1 MVTNQAKE
9 ISEIKSNTVQEQTPK
24 CKPNH
29 IKGKPVYVD
38 LIRTVAMLGVPML
51 HAAGR
56 WTITP
61 QELSSLSAP
70 NFATWA
76 IVDIYQSLAVM
87 GVPLFLM
94 LTGALLLQPEKHDT
108 LMGFFKKRWDRIG
121 LPTLFWG
128 TAYFAW
134 DFLVLNIPFGLSTII
149 QGILNGPYTQFW
161 YLYVLVGL
169 YLFTPILR
177 VFIAHAE
184 PIVVKYF
191 VFLWIMGVSILP
203 LFSLITNFEL
213 TDNVITVTGYVGYMV
228 LGTYLSTMRLQR
240 KRLAIMSAVGIA
252 LTAVLT
258 YVLAAVLG
266 GEKMFFFQQYF
277 SPTVMLSSVAL
288 FLLLLTVKP
297 LSQQQELKPS
307 ITQRLIKLISVNTL
321 GIFLIHVMINESI
334 QRGFFGFAINR
345 DLLNPIIEVPML
357 ATVVLFTSLGIIV
370 IIRKIPYV
378 NRIIA

>member
-1 MVTNQAKE
+1 MVTNQADVV
-9 ISEIKSNTVQEQTPK
+9 SEAKSSTEQEQTQK
-24 CKPNH
+24 SKLNV
-29 IKGKPVYVD
+29 IRGKPVYVD

-61 QELSSLSAP
+61 QEFTQLSAP
-70 NFATWA
+70 NFVTWA
-76 IVDIYQSLAVM
+76 VVDIYQSLAVI

-94 LTGALLLQPEKHDT
+94 LTGALLLQPGKTDS
-108 LMGFFKKRWDRIG
+108 LMGFFKKRWERIG

-128 TAYFAW
+128 SAYFAW
-134 DFLVLNIPFGLSTII
+134 DFLVLNIPFGISTII

-191 VFLWIMGVSILP
+191 VFLWIVGVSILP

-228 LGTYLSTMRLQR
+228 LGTYLSTMRLR
-240 KRLAIMSAVGIA
+240 CKPLAIAAVVGIA
-252 LTAVLT
+252 LTAGLT
-258 YVLAAVLG
+258 YVLAATMG
-266 GEKMFFFQQYF
+266 GEDMYFFQQYF
-277 SPTVMLSSVAL
+277 SPTVMLSAVSL
-288 FLLLLTVKP
+288 FLLLLTVQP
-297 LSQQQELKPS
+297 PSQKQELKPS

-334 QRGFFGFAINR
+334 QRGFFGFTINR
-345 DLLNPIIEVPML
+345 DVLNPIIGVPLL
-357 ATVVLFTSLGIIV
+357 AGIVLVTSLGIIV
-370 IIRKIPYV
+370 IIRKVPYV
-378 NRIIA
+378 NKIIA

>member
-1 MVTNQAKE
+1 MVTNQADVV
-9 ISEIKSNTVQEQTPK
+9 SEAKSSTIQEQTQKPK
-24 CKPNH
+24 LNV
-29 IKGKPVYVD
+29 IRGKPVYVG
-38 LIRTVAMLGVPML
+38 LIRTVAMLGVPLL

-61 QELSSLSAP
+61 QEFTQLSAP
-70 NFATWA
+70 NFITWA
-76 IVDIYQSLAVM
+76 VVDIYQSLAVI

-94 LTGALLLQPEKHDT
+94 LTGALLLQPGKTDS
-108 LMGFFKKRWDRIG
+108 LMGFFKKRWERIG

-128 TAYFAW
+128 SAYFAW
-134 DFLVLNIPFGLSTII
+134 DFLVLNIPFGISTII

-191 VFLWIMGVSILP
+191 VFLWIIGVSILP

-228 LGTYLSTMRLQR
+228 LGTYLSTMRLRR
-240 KRLAIMSAVGIA
+240 KPLAIAVVVGIA
-252 LTAVLT
+252 LTAGLT
-258 YVLAAVLG
+258 YMLAATMG
-266 GEKMFFFQQYF
+266 GENMYFFQQYF
-277 SPTVMLSSVAL
+277 SPTVMFSAVSL
-288 FLLLLTVKP
+288 FLLLLTIQP
-297 LSQQQELKPS
+297 PSQKQELKPS
-307 ITQRLIKLISVNTL
+307 IAQRLIKLISVNTL

-334 QRGFFGFAINR
+334 QRGFFGFTINR
-345 DLLNPIIEVPML
+345 DVLNPIIEVPLL
-357 ATVVLFTSLGIIV
+357 AGIVLFTSLGIIV
-370 IIRKIPYV
+370 IIRKVPYV
-378 NRIIA
+378 NKIIA